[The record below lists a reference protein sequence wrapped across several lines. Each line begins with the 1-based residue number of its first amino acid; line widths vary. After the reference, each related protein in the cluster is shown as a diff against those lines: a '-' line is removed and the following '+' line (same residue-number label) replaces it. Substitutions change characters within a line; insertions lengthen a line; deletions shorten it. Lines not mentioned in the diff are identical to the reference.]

1 MSLERPTFTKGF
13 ARLMYNKAY
22 TINVKV
28 PKGAKNVRAVVMD
41 LGYSTHGVHFSQRLV
56 ELEST
61 WNGSNK
67 LKVYGPKSTGIF
79 PPGPGWIYV
88 LADDIPST
96 GVKVMVGAG
105 LSPPVSHSAITNM
118 LKNTKGSV

>member
-1 MSLERPTFTKGF
+1 
-13 ARLMYNKAY
+13 MYNKAY